1 MKKLIFRKF
10 NKDTLFF
17 FLTSIIVMSLIVW
30 TIQAVNYFDFVTQDG
45 HGLKVYFLYT
55 ALSFPKIVNRI
66 LPFIYFVSLF
76 YIIINYEIK
85 NELSIYWINGISKIN
100 FANNIIVFSIILMIF
115 QIWLG
120 GFVSPQSQY
129 KARNYLKNSN
139 IDFFTSLIKEGKFI
153 NAVKGL
159 TIFIEKKEKDGSF
172 SNIFLDDST
181 KNVSKMIHAK
191 DGILIDSQKKKV
203 FRLYDGKVIN
213 IDKNKINVFEFDQ
226 IDFGLKDFASNTIT
240 VPKIQEIGTRTLLAC
255 FFSIEAKKF
264 EAFKCDKPLMKEIK
278 QELLKRTYT
287 PLYIPVITILCCFL
301 ITSSR
306 IKSNYLKIRNLIFII
321 TFIILVFSET
331 SLRYSTSSNFA
342 MIVYLV
348 LPWILFLI
356 SYLIFNKKVKNA

>member
-17 FLTSIIVMSLIVW
+17 FITSIIVMSLIVW
-30 TIQAVNYFDFVTQDG
+30 TLQAVSYFDFVSQDG

-55 ALSFPKIVNRI
+55 ILNFPKIVNRI

-85 NELSIYWINGISKIN
+85 NELSIFWINGITKIN
-100 FANNIIVFSIILMIF
+100 FANNIILFSIILMIL

-120 GFVSPQSQY
+120 GFLSPQSQF

-159 TIFIEKKEKDGSF
+159 TIFIDKKNEDGSY

-191 DGILIDSQKKKV
+191 DGVLIDSQKKKY
-203 FRLYDGKVIN
+203 L
-213 IDKNKINVFEFDQ
+213 
-226 IDFGLKDFASNTIT
+226 DF
-240 VPKIQEIGTRTLLAC
+240 
-255 FFSIEAKKF
+255 
-264 EAFKCDKPLMKEIK
+264 
-278 QELLKRTYT
+278 
-287 PLYIPVITILCCFL
+287 
-301 ITSSR
+301 
-306 IKSNYLKIRNLIFII
+306 IR
-321 TFIILVFSET
+321 
-331 SLRYSTSSNFA
+331 
-342 MIVYLV
+342 
-348 LPWILFLI
+348 
-356 SYLIFNKKVKNA
+356 VK